1 MLSKTLDETMEKT
14 MKFENMTRKPVFGR
28 NYYKCQSQSEK
39 DFNMVEKLA
48 PYIKPAQKV
57 ADADDEV
64 LNFIVENPDNIAPI
78 FDLRKCEKSDL
89 PFFVSIAKKLNILQI
104 VEK

>member
-28 NYYKCQSQSEK
+28 NYYVGDLPVEK
-39 DFNMVEKLA
+39 KPNMIEKLA
-48 PYIKPAQKV
+48 PYIKPAQEM
-57 ADADDEV
+57 ANADDDV

-104 VEK
+104 VEE